1 MPMNIQI
8 VTRDLEV
15 VCGEARGHGK
25 LLVQCFTPRERFS
38 RALKVAFLC
47 LALLVAAACIPGVH
61 FVAVPVVLV
70 GSPFAVLKVWRAPS
84 VIKNIDAVCAKCQG
98 KLTTLNTKERY
109 PLYETCLSCQRENRL
124 TVVSAEFSSEI
135 GT

>member
-1 MPMNIQI
+1 MSVQI
-8 VTRDLEV
+8 LTRDLEV
-15 VCGEARGHGK
+15 VCGEARSRGK

-47 LALLVAAACIPGVH
+47 VAVLIAVACIPGVH
-61 FVAVPVVLV
+61 FVAVPVMLV
-70 GSPFAVLKVWRAPS
+70 VSPFVILKVWRAPS
-84 VIKNIDAVCAKCQG
+84 VIKDIDAVCAKCQG

-124 TVVSAEFSSEI
+124 NLVIQA
-135 GT
+135 